1 MLDISYQDISSC
13 FVLRMVYCVF
23 LVVALLDYCAGF
35 SSVPGP
41 PERVL
46 AYVGEDVILPCSF
59 NIASNRDDP
68 TVEWSKEDL
77 QPNVIFLYRDGCETF
92 EMKHPAY
99 EYKTHLIM
107 RELKN
112 GKCSLRISNIQLSDA
127 GTYQCMRIWKDAT
140 QQVTK
145 VELVVAAVPEPK
157 LQRVSAEDEEVTLQ
171 CEVSCCWLPQP
182 EVKFLD
188 DQGNDLPAED
198 MKIHQDAS
206 GCYTVRQRMTLQT
219 ATNSVTC
226 RVQQPEFNLTKE
238 TKIIIPAVCM
248 GSCCLTVVIAV
259 GVTVLV
265 SAITCGLVAWLWN
278 KYHKSPDAQKQQV
291 NRKTSDQS
299 TRSGTSENQSIL
311 ENSTRAE
318 NVANN
323 NLESL
328 AHYKVL
334 NEKEDSISQP
344 QNLPSPLRP
353 IVCHQN
359 QPTLVCSAF
368 KSSPNAPKSFS
379 CDASTSTSDLISRP
393 TALTNNRPPKSAS
406 FCSLSILQQDKS
418 PTPDIQGQN
427 FFPALQRSIQRRACI
442 NSIPA
447 GLPFNDTV
455 LSSSSSVSN
464 SKKKLPAI
472 GRSMSESSFQTYLS
486 STKPHKQSFGN
497 TVVSSNLFGPLVHL
511 KEESDPLI
519 VHNNNN

>member
-171 CEVSCCWLPQP
+171 CEVSFCWLPQP

-188 DQGNDLPAED
+188 DQGKELPAED
-198 MKIHQDAS
+198 PKRDQDAS

-226 RVQQPEFNLTKE
+226 RVQQPEFNLTTE
-238 TKIIIPAVCM
+238 TKILILAVCM
-248 GSCCLTVVIAV
+248 SSCSLMVVIAV

-265 SAITCGLVAWLWN
+265 SAITCGLVVWLWN
-278 KYHKSPDAQKQQV
+278 KYHKSADVQKQQV
-291 NRKTSDQS
+291 NRQRLDQS
-299 TRSGTSENQSIL
+299 TKSGTSENQSFL
-311 ENSTRAE
+311 ENST
-318 NVANN
+318 VANN

-328 AHYKVL
+328 DHCEVI
-334 NEKEDSISQP
+334 NEKEDPISQP

-353 IVCHQN
+353 IVCQHN
-359 QPTLVCSAF
+359 QPTGDF
-368 KSSPNAPKSFS
+368 KSSPDVQISPSQL
-379 CDASTSTSDLISRP
+379 DASTSTSDLISRT
-393 TALTNNRPPKSAS
+393 TASTNNRPPKSGP
-406 FCSLSILQQDKS
+406 LSVVPQGKS
-418 PTPDIQGQN
+418 SMPDIQRQN
-427 FFPALQRSIQRRACI
+427 SFSVSKRKIQRRQCM
-442 NSIPA
+442 NSTPA
-447 GLPFNDTV
+447 GLPFCEIV
-455 LSSSSSVSN
+455 LSSSSSVRN
-464 SKKKLPAI
+464 SETKLVTI
-472 GRSMSESSFQTYLS
+472 GRSMSESSGNSFLRRNKSHRVSLS
-486 STKPHKQSFGN
+486 VFPTFIDRLP
-497 TVVSSNLFGPLVHL
+497 
-511 KEESDPLI
+511 EESNPLI
-519 VHNNNN
+519 EH

>member
-145 VELVVAAVPEPK
+145 VELVVAAVSEPK
-157 LQRVSAEDEEVTLQ
+157 LKRVSAEDGEVTLQ

-198 MKIHQDAS
+198 TKIHQDAS

-278 KYHKSPDAQKQQV
+278 KYHKSPDAQTQKV

-299 TRSGTSENQSIL
+299 TRSGISENLSFL
-311 ENSTRAE
+311 EDSTRDD

-344 QNLPSPLRP
+344 QNLPSSLRP
-353 IVCHQN
+353 IVCQHH
-359 QPTLVCSAF
+359 QPTDVCSDF
-368 KSSPNAPKSFS
+368 KSSPDVQISPSQL
-379 CDASTSTSDLISRP
+379 DASTSTSDLISRT
-393 TALTNNRPPKSAS
+393 TASTNNRPPKSGP
-406 FCSLSILQQDKS
+406 LSVVPQGKS
-418 PTPDIQGQN
+418 SMPDIQRQN
-427 FFPALQRSIQRRACI
+427 SFSVSKRKIQRRQCM
-442 NSIPA
+442 NSTPA
-447 GLPFNDTV
+447 GLPFCEIV
-455 LSSSSSVSN
+455 LSSSSSVRN
-464 SKKKLPAI
+464 SETKLVTI
-472 GRSMSESSFQTYLS
+472 GRSMSESSGNSFLRRNKSHRVSLS
-486 STKPHKQSFGN
+486 VFPTFIDRLP
-497 TVVSSNLFGPLVHL
+497 
-511 KEESDPLI
+511 EESNPLI
-519 VHNNNN
+519 EH

>member
-13 FVLRMVYCVF
+13 FVLRMVYRVF

-35 SSVPGP
+35 SSVSGP

-59 NIASNRDDP
+59 DIASNRDDP

-127 GTYQCMRIWKDAT
+127 GTYQCMRIWKDGT
-140 QQVTK
+140 QEVTK

-171 CEVSCCWLPQP
+171 CEVSFCWLPQP

-188 DQGNDLPAED
+188 DQGKELPAED
-198 MKIHQDAS
+198 PKRDQDAS

-226 RVQQPEFNLTKE
+226 RVQQPEFNLTTE
-238 TKIIIPAVCM
+238 TKILILAVCM
-248 GSCCLTVVIAV
+248 SSCSLMVVIAV

-265 SAITCGLVAWLWN
+265 SAITCGLVVWLWN
-278 KYHKSPDAQKQQV
+278 KYHKSADAQKQQV
-291 NRKTSDQS
+291 NRQTSDQS
-299 TRSGTSENQSIL
+299 TSSGTSKNQSFL
-311 ENSTRAE
+311 ENSTRDE
-318 NVANN
+318 NVANDN
-323 NLESL
+323 FESL
-328 AHYKVL
+328 AHCEVIH
-334 NEKEDSISQP
+334 EKEDSISQP

-353 IVCHQN
+353 IVCQHN
-359 QPTLVCSAF
+359 QPTDVCSDF
-368 KSSPNAPKSFS
+368 KSSPDVQRSPSQL
-379 CDASTSTSDLISRP
+379 DASTSTSDLISRP
-393 TALTNNRPPKSAS
+393 TASTNNRPPKSAS
-406 FCSLSILQQDKS
+406 FHSVAFEPQDKS
-418 PTPDIQGQN
+418 LMPDIQGQN
-427 FFPALQRSIQRRACI
+427 CFPASELSIQRTPRRK
-442 NSIPA
+442 STPA
-447 GLPFNDTV
+447 DLPFYETMSP
-455 LSSSSSVSN
+455 SSFSFSN
-464 SKKKLPAI
+464 SRKKVPAF
-472 GRSMSESSFQTYLS
+472 GRSMSESSSQTYLR
-486 STKPHKQSFGN
+486 STKPRRLSSGN
-497 TVVSSNLFGPLVHL
+497 CFSPLADL
-511 KEESDPLI
+511 NEESKPLI
-519 VHNNNN
+519 NSRSCDTK